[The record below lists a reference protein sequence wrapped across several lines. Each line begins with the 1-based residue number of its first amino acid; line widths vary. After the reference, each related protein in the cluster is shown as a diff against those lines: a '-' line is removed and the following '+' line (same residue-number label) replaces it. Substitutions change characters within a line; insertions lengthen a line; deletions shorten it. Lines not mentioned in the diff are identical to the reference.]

1 MKTDWAEHRERFTQM
16 REKQDISI
24 KEYADLYGLNS
35 NTARRYLGDG
45 ASQVAKEKPAKAA
58 KRSSSR
64 SKTPPRSNDRKAKN
78 DRARDQSGDHAPEST
93 TSKIKELSDKINE
106 SKARGDAPGAQTPAG
121 VLTGQLMDV
130 VAKKTKS
137 GRPGDQS
144 KNGARVL
151 TGALQPND
159 DDLAAAHELM
169 NRAGVDHI
177 EARVIQSSLVN
188 LFALERTAEEMLA
201 FLEDYEPGED
211 EPPAIN
217 KALSVLAAAAAS
229 INDTA
234 RTLSAVRQSYAKDQR
249 EQQLHLRKL
258 SEPERVMEAYR
269 LRKENKWSAMETAI
283 YIEAHGFKVP
293 SLLLELARTE
303 MKAGEEDDANLQPV
317 DLLELDR
324 KARDRR
330 AERMAALESTL
341 AAKREAV
348 SEIVDRGGFGDE
360 AVDGSLNDLNLQP
373 DFEDG
378 EEPDEDINN
387 HLYGENEDGHQQEG

>member
-1 MKTDWAEHRERFTQM
+1 M

-24 KEYADLYGLNS
+24 KEYADLYGLNPG
-35 NTARRYLGDG
+35 TARRYLGAG
-45 ASQVAKEKPAKAA
+45 SSQVGAKATSKPAKTAA
-58 KRSSSR
+58 QSSSR
-64 SKTPPRSNDRKAKN
+64 SKAAPRSNDRKPKV
-78 DRARDQSGDHAPEST
+78 DRDSDQSGDHTEVST
-93 TSKIKELSDKINE
+93 ASKIKELSDRVND
-106 SKARGDAPGAQTPAG
+106 SKARTAAPGAQTPAG

-137 GRPGDQS
+137 GRAGDQS
-144 KNGARVL
+144 RKGGEVL
-151 TGALQPND
+151 TGSLQPD
-159 DDLAAAHELM
+159 DADLAAAQELM
-169 NRAGVDHI
+169 NRAGVDAI

-188 LFALERTAEEMLA
+188 LFALERKVDEMFE
-201 FLEDYEPGED
+201 FLDSYEPGED

-217 KALSVLAAAAAS
+217 KALSVAAAAAAS

-234 RTLSAVRQSYAKDQR
+234 RTLAAVRQSYAKDHR
-249 EQQLHLRKL
+249 EQELHLRKL
-258 SEPERVMEAYR
+258 SEPERVMQAYQ
-269 LRKENKWSAMETAI
+269 LRKDNKWSAMETAI

-293 SLLLELARTE
+293 PLLLELARAE
-303 MKAGEEDDANLQPV
+303 MKAGDDEDLNAQPV

-324 KARDRR
+324 KARDQR
-330 AERMAALESTL
+330 ATRMAALEDVL

-378 EEPDEDINN
+378 EEPDDDINN
-387 HLYGENEDGHQQEG
+387 HLYGEIENGHQQEG